1 MEISTASTALDDFN
15 EFERLVAGMQ
25 EFFATST
32 AAVDGAPKRLVRMD
46 CPDLFDVFLA
56 YLPPER
62 RQDHNC
68 SCCRS
73 FFKRYGS
80 LATIS
85 AEGVVEPALFSPSY
99 APTVYHR
106 ALQSMASSVRHSP
119 VKSAFYSSEAV
130 LGTIEAGGFQ
140 HLHVKNP
147 HVHSEPLRTAGQKMA
162 KSLEDFR
169 TLRRAL
175 LEYNTGIVM
184 QAVSML
190 RSGAFYRSEKI
201 LAQAEFFLG
210 LKNRMDR
217 LGSGA
222 VIRNVIW
229 SHVVGAPEGWCQ
241 PRSTMLGTLLDDIK
255 DGAPVDETKRK
266 FAAKMDPLKYQRP
279 TAAPRDGN
287 IDRAEEIIQKLGLE
301 KSLRRRYAKFEEI
314 QKIWVPKNTQKNTEN
329 NPGIFSE
336 LRGSRKNTQFRPG
349 DGVNGGDVTWR
360 KFAETVLPVAQKME
374 VYTIGH
380 MYFAAM
386 VTAVHADAPPI
397 LEWDHLE
404 RRNPV
409 SWYLYPGGSA
419 PSVWSLPTAEWVDV
433 TGVTLLPWQWTPGKR
448 THNSSIM
455 FLLGGAK
462 DTNRTSSAL
471 FPEILRGELHEV
483 RQTIEAHSRRSI
495 VEGREEATACG
506 VLVPSNCRIRV
517 TTDVGIVF
525 YTIDRLE

>member
-1 MEISTASTALDDFN
+1 
-15 EFERLVAGMQ
+15 
-25 EFFATST
+25 
-32 AAVDGAPKRLVRMD
+32 
-46 CPDLFDVFLA
+46 
-56 YLPPER
+56 
-62 RQDHNC
+62 
-68 SCCRS
+68 
-73 FFKRYGS
+73 
-80 LATIS
+80 
-85 AEGVVEPALFSPSY
+85 
-99 APTVYHR
+99 
-106 ALQSMASSVRHSP
+106 
-119 VKSAFYSSEAV
+119 
-130 LGTIEAGGFQ
+130 
-140 HLHVKNP
+140 
-147 HVHSEPLRTAGQKMA
+147 
-162 KSLEDFR
+162 
-169 TLRRAL
+169 
-175 LEYNTGIVM
+175 
-184 QAVSML
+184 
-190 RSGAFYRSEKI
+190 
-201 LAQAEFFLG
+201 
-210 LKNRMDR
+210 
-217 LGSGA
+217 
-222 VIRNVIW
+222 
-229 SHVVGAPEGWCQ
+229 
-241 PRSTMLGTLLDDIK
+241 MLGTLLDDIK